1 MPSHLIVVDK
11 AKDFRWPDPG
21 GRVVT
26 AEAYLAQAGLPAHGR
41 VINLCRDLTYLGTG
55 YYVSLLAEA
64 RGERVVPEASAFAA
78 TGHREF
84 QDEHAAVL
92 DQLLGRL
99 LARIPDLP
107 ADAGFS
113 LDVYFGET
121 DDPRFRELGQRA
133 FERLRCPLLRITV
146 APGKPPH
153 PGRHVA
159 AVEALDPREVP
170 AEHDGFFLR
179 SLDAYVQRRWQR
191 PRSVSTRFDLAV
203 LRDPDDPLPPSRPK
217 TLERLAEVGRSMGV
231 EVVPI
236 TRKDFS
242 RLTQF
247 DGLFIRETTSVP
259 SHTFRFARKAERA
272 GMPVIDDPASIVR
285 CTNKVFLAELLQGN
299 GVATPNTRFVTR
311 RSLDALNAERNFP
324 VVVKIPDGAFSIGVE
339 KADSPRA
346 LHEIAGRMLKR
357 SEIILLQDFV
367 PTAFDWRIGVL
378 DGTPLFA
385 ARYYMCKRHWQILKH
400 AADGSHDEGATR
412 AEALED
418 VPDAVLDTALRA
430 ARLVG
435 SGLYGV
441 DLKETPDGVF
451 VMEVNDNPNIDVGL
465 EDAALGD
472 ALYRRLLEY
481 FLRRAEALRPRS
493 EAARGTRRPDEE
505 TARALAANAAWRQA
519 LAASTGMRRWR

>member
-11 AKDFRWPDPG
+11 MKDFRWPDPA

-26 AEAYLAQAGLPAHGR
+26 AEAYLAQAELPAHGR
-41 VINLCRDLTYLGTG
+41 VINLCRDHAYLGTG

-64 RGERVVPEASAFAA
+64 RGERVVPEASAFAE
-78 TGHREF
+78 TGRRQF
-84 QDEHAAVL
+84 QDGHAEVL
-92 DQLLGRL
+92 DRL
-99 LARIPDLP
+99 LARVSGPAGDTGFDL
-107 ADAGFS
+107 DI
-113 LDVYFGET
+113 YFGET

-133 FERLRCPLLRITV
+133 FERLRCPLLRIRI
-146 APGKPPH
+146 APDLH
-153 PGRHVA
+153 IA
-159 AVEALDPREVP
+159 AVEVLGPRDVP
-170 AEHDGFFLR
+170 AERDGLFLR
-179 SLDAYVQRRWQR
+179 SLDTYTQRRRQR
-191 PRSVSTRFDLAV
+191 PRAASTRFDLAV
-203 LRDPDDPLPPSRPK
+203 LRDPDDPLPPSKPK
-217 TLERLAEVGRSMGV
+217 TIERLAEVGRAVGV

-236 TRKDFS
+236 SRKDFS

-285 CTNKVFLAELLQGN
+285 CTNKVFLAELLHGN
-299 GVATPNTRFVTR
+299 GVPTPNTRFVTR
-311 RSLDALNAERNFP
+311 RSQEALDAERTFP

-339 KADSPRA
+339 KADDPRQ
-346 LHEIAGRMLKR
+346 LREIAGRMLKR

-378 DGTPLFA
+378 DGAPLFA

-412 AEALED
+412 AVALED
-418 VPDAVLDTALRA
+418 VPAAVLDAALRA

-435 SGLYGV
+435 NGLYGV
-441 DLKETPDGVF
+441 DLKETPNGVF
-451 VMEVNDNPNIDVGL
+451 VMEVNDNPNIDVGM

-472 ALYRRLLEY
+472 VLYSRLLEV
-481 FLRRAEALRPRS
+481 FLRRAETLRPRT
-493 EAARGTRRPDEE
+493 APARGRNRPDDE

-519 LAASTGMRRWR
+519 LAASAGMRRWR